1 MAKFSFDDADDDP
14 PVAASGGEKRKRED
28 GPAEA
33 AAGGGPPKARILAAR
48 GGEQEGS
55 AVVGA
60 ESAEG
65 SGRKAVETVVGGE
78 ADGISVR
85 IDPDVL
91 DCTICFEPLQPPL
104 YQVVNSPSRTTCVA

>member
-14 PVAASGGEKRKRED
+14 PAAASGSEKRKRED
-28 GPAEA
+28 GPDEA
-33 AAGGGPPKARILAAR
+33 AAGWGPPKARIFADR
-48 GGEQEGS
+48 GGGPEGG

-60 ESAEG
+60 ERAEG

-78 ADGISVR
+78 ADRISVQ

-91 DCTICFEPLQPPL
+91 DCSICFEPLRPPL
-104 YQVVNSPSRTTCVA
+104 YQVIHFP